1 MLTVSEFHDL
11 ATLILTKYEYPFH
24 EVAIVFDKQ
33 PKHSIA
39 YVCPW
44 ALTIHLSPAWFKC
57 NGADFAVHVLKHEI
71 AHIKYSGHG
80 PAFKAECLRMGI
92 RGKAVLKNK
101 DFNNHGWHFPKGHI
115 VCGKIVEWAPAQYCC
130 YKDCETLV

>member
-1 MLTVSEFHDL
+1 MLTETEYEEL
-11 ATLILTKYEYPFH
+11 AKLIMTKYGYPFH
-24 EVAIVFDKQ
+24 EVMVILDKQ

-39 YVCPW
+39 YICPW
-44 ALTIHLSPAWFKC
+44 VLTIHLSPAWFKC
-57 NGADFAVHVLKHEI
+57 NGADFAVHILKHEI

-92 RGKAVLKNK
+92 RTKAMLRNK

-115 VCGKIVEWAPAQYCC
+115 VCGKLVEWAPAQYCC
-130 YKDCETLV
+130 YKDCEALI